1 MPAIVL
7 KLIVIR
13 KRGVVISS
21 KDVNII
27 EFRGGGRETLPVG
40 GRIADGP
47 FGPTSSWQPPG
58 QALGTTDAGWPI
70 GDTSSNIC
78 TLFRSSSDI
87 SIPYSSS
94 TH

>member
-40 GRIADGP
+40 GRIADGRSVVG
-47 FGPTSSWQPPG
+47 FCTR
-58 QALGTTDAGWPI
+58 TTTCVPRA
-70 GDTSSNIC
+70 
-78 TLFRSSSDI
+78 RSLIQFHVFASPRAWMRQRDEENV
-87 SIPYSSS
+87 
-94 TH
+94 